1 VALAIWVFVVAAFV
15 FRLGTLAI
23 SVRNEKRMKAEG
35 AREFGRANSLVLGIL
50 HTAIYMAAIG
60 EGWWRAV
67 RVDAV
72 SVAGMALYAI
82 GAVGLVVVIRELG
95 RLWSLKLLIAR
106 DHVLITHPLFRVM
119 RHPNYFVGILPELVG
134 FCLALH
140 AWVTLA
146 VGMPVYLVSLGL
158 RIRLEEQVM
167 RQEFAAY

>member
-1 VALAIWVFVVAAFV
+1 MALAIWVFVVVAFV

-35 AREFGRANSLVLGIL
+35 ALEFGRANSLVLGIL
-50 HTAIYMAAIG
+50 HTAIYVAAIG

-67 RVDAV
+67 HVDAV
-72 SVAGMALYAI
+72 SIAGVVIY
-82 GAVGLVVVIRELG
+82 AVGAMGLVIVIRTLG
-95 RLWSLKLLIAR
+95 KFWSLKLLIAK
-106 DHVLITHPLFRVM
+106 DHVLIRHPLFRVM
-119 RHPNYFVGILPELVG
+119 RHPKYCVGILPELVG
-134 FCLALH
+134 FCVALH